1 MQLRALQLLAVLLV
15 AFALLA
21 TPSTTETV
29 VASAQL
35 MRSQHAGND
44 ANALRRRTAT
54 PAPARTPTPS
64 PTPLPGTSGYWV
76 PPQAT
81 EWQWQLTGSL
91 DTSLNVSLYDI
102 DLFDNNAS
110 VVGALHASGKHVFCY
125 LDAGTWENWRP
136 DAGGFP
142 SSVLGSSNGW
152 PGERWLDIRNL
163 AALGP
168 IMQSRLD
175 LCRAKG
181 FDGVEFDN
189 VDGYTN
195 RTGFKLSAQDQLT
208 YNIWLASQAHARS
221 LSAGL
226 KNDVD
231 QVQELEPH
239 FDWMLDEQC
248 FQYDECSTLLP
259 FVQSGKAVFEV
270 EYKLNT
276 SQFCPQ
282 ANALNF
288 NAMKKKTS
296 LGASRT
302 PCR

>member
-15 AFALLA
+15 MLALLA
-21 TPSTTETV
+21 APSTTDTA
-29 VASAQL
+29 VAS
-35 MRSQHAGND
+35 S
-44 ANALRRRTAT
+44 RRHRTPGA
-54 PAPARTPTPS
+54 TPTPTHTAVPVPTS
-64 PTPLPGTSGYWV
+64 TPTPVGASSGYWI
-76 PPQAT
+76 PPQVT
-81 EWQWQLTGSL
+81 EWQWQLSGTL
-91 DTSLNVSLYDI
+91 DTSLNVSLFDI
-102 DLFDNNAS
+102 DLFDNDAS
-110 VVGALHASGKHVFCY
+110 VVNSLHASGRHVFCY

-136 DAGGFP
+136 DAGTFP

-175 LCRAKG
+175 LCKARG

-189 VDGYTN
+189 VDGYSNT
-195 RTGFKLSAQDQLT
+195 TGFPLSAQDQLT
-208 YNIWLASQAHARS
+208 YNTWLAAQAHARS

-231 QVQELEPH
+231 QVQVLQPH

-248 FQYDECSTLLP
+248 FQYSECSTLLP
-259 FVQSGKAVFEV
+259 FVQAGKAVFEV
-270 EYKLNT
+270 EYSLSTN
-276 SQFCPQ
+276 QFCTQ

-288 NAMKKKTS
+288 NSMKKNKS
-296 LGASRT
+296 LDAART
-302 PCR
+302 ACR

>member
-1 MQLRALQLLAVLLV
+1 L
-15 AFALLA
+15 
-21 TPSTTETV
+21 
-29 VASAQL
+29 
-35 MRSQHAGND
+35 
-44 ANALRRRTAT
+44 
-54 PAPARTPTPS
+54 
-64 PTPLPGTSGYWV
+64 V
-76 PPQAT
+76 PPQNT
-81 EWQWQLTGSL
+81 EWQWQLTGSV

-102 DLFDNNAS
+102 DLFDNGAS
-110 VVGALHASGKHVFCY
+110 VVSTLHSSGRHVFCY

-136 DAGGFP
+136 DAAAFP

-175 LCRAKG
+175 LCKAKG

-195 RTGFKLSAQDQLT
+195 TTGFPLSAQDQLT
-208 YNIWLASQAHARS
+208 YNNWLAAQAHARS

-231 QVQELEPH
+231 QVQALQPH

-259 FVQSGKAVFEV
+259 FVQAGKAVFEV
-270 EYKLNT
+270 EYSLST
-276 SQFCPQ
+276 SNFCAQ

-288 NAMKKKTS
+288 NSMKKNKS
-296 LGASRT
+296 LDAART